1 MIWAIRLLSLACLSL
16 AAKMEQSTVTPLS
29 AFKVQEYDF
38 DNQQIQRAELLVL
51 STLEWKMGSI
61 TPFSYMSYFIN
72 KFCGESKPEGLCSRV
87 VELFMAVTKGIYDYG
102 KINLGIKDWCKL
114 FCEFTM

>member
-29 AFKVQEYDF
+29 AYKLQEYDF
-38 DNQQIQRAELLVL
+38 NNQQIQRAELLVL

-61 TPFSYMSYFIN
+61 TPFSYMNYFIN
-72 KFCGESKPEGLCSRV
+72 KFCGESKPEGLWSRV
-87 VELFMAVTKGIYDYG
+87 AELFMAVTKGMA
-102 KINLGIKDWCKL
+102 KL
-114 FCEFTM
+114 ILH

>member
-1 MIWAIRLLSLACLSL
+1 M
-16 AAKMEQSTVTPLS
+16 TPLS
-29 AFKVQEYDF
+29 AYKLQEYDF

-87 VELFMAVTKGIYDYG
+87 AELFMAVTKGMARLIFHRMHFNLG
-102 KINLGIKDWCKL
+102 GANCFVSLLCVFVFTKINSLMQRLI
-114 FCEFTM
+114 